1 MKKIAIL
8 IALSMML
15 AGCTELEEIIDNLDA
30 TYTTQDLDGTYYG
43 MMLSMRVAMN
53 ADETFDIYLL
63 EMKGCYGSASEAQEV
78 ADEMNQMAASD
89 DEDDE
94 ESSSSISTH
103 IIIDGD
109 CVAEEGL
116 LVEED
121 GTSFTATLE
130 STSAIPTLSVI
141 ISESGEFFVCDDGY
155 QVDSDWVNDGYDDC
169 DGGEDE
175 VEGAEDDI
183 QTMTVDVAHAYLAA
197 DGYGTLAL
205 SEMDESICLALSP
218 TGMYDL
224 IDEAVDILE
233 EAAEDGAEIDIEDES
248 TFPEDVIALF
258 AVHEVSYA
266 LSPASTLAESCEGQS
281 FLSSTLLFWI
291 WASSLAEGNT
301 DGEFMLYDFDVIDA
315 SSETPTST
323 AGEDLVYVTMNQ
335 GNDLNWAEIIVQLSV
350 NGGAF
355 IQCTQPGQSADT
367 SCHVTDNGDAY
378 WGLGEAVDIS
388 EGSDDL
394 CSGPCDVQI
403 KILNAVENKLIYES
417 TTIYVE

>member
-1 MKKIAIL
+1 
-8 IALSMML
+8 MML
-15 AGCTELEEIIDNLDA
+15 AGCTELEDLVDNLDA

-53 ADETFDIYLL
+53 ADETFDIYAL

-121 GTSFTATLE
+121 GTSFTATLD

-141 ISESGEFFVCDDGY
+141 IFESSEFFVCDDGY

-218 TGMYDL
+218 TGIYDL
-224 IDEAVDILE
+224 VDEAVDLLE
-233 EAAEDGAEIDIEDES
+233 EADEDGAEIDIEDES
-248 TFPEDVIALF
+248 TFPEDVVALF

-266 LSPASTLAESCEGQS
+266 LSPASTLAEGCGGQS

-301 DGEFMLYDFDVIDA
+301 DDTLSLYSFSVYDA
-315 SSETPTST
+315 AGTPTASNYET
-323 AGEDLVYVTMNQ
+323 LVYVAMEQ
-335 GNDLNWAEIIVQLSV
+335 GNDLSWSRVMVQLSV

-355 IQCTQPGQSADT
+355 VECTNPDQVVDT
-367 SCHVTDNGDAY
+367 ICAVSDDDDGMWY
-378 WGLGEAVDIS
+378 LGEDVTIS

-394 CSGPCDVQI
+394 CDGDGPCDVQV
-403 KILNAVENKLIYES
+403 KIFDRLDEVVLYES
-417 TTIYVE
+417 SYTYVE

>member
-121 GTSFTATLE
+121 GTSFTATLD

-141 ISESGEFFVCDDGY
+141 ISESGEFFVCDDGD

-169 DGGEDE
+169 EGGEDE

-224 IDEAVDILE
+224 IDEAVDLLE

-266 LSPASTLAESCEGQS
+266 LSPASTLAEGCEGQS

>member
-248 TFPEDVIALF
+248 TFPEDVVELF

-266 LSPASTLAESCEGQS
+266 LSPASTLAEGCEGQS

>member
-248 TFPEDVIALF
+248 TFPEDVVALF

>member
-8 IALSMML
+8 LALSMML
-15 AGCTELEEIIDNLDA
+15 AGCTELEEIVDNLDA

-53 ADETFDIYLL
+53 ADETFDIYLM

-94 ESSSSISTH
+94 ESSSLSTH
-103 IIIDGD
+103 IVIDGD

-116 LVEED
+116 LVDEE
-121 GTSFTATLE
+121 GTSYTATLD
-130 STSAIPTLSVI
+130 STSAVPTLSVI
-141 ISESGEFFVCDDGY
+141 ISETGEFFVCDDGN

-175 VEGAEDDI
+175 VEGAEDDV
-183 QTMTVDVAHAYLAA
+183 QSMTVDIAHAYLAA

-224 IDEAVDILE
+224 VDEAVDLLE
-233 EAAEDGAEIDIEDES
+233 EAADDGAEIDIEDES
-248 TFPEDVIALF
+248 TFPEDVVTLF

-266 LSPASTLAESCEGQS
+266 LSPASTLAEGCEGQS
-281 FLSSTLLFWI
+281 FLSSTLMFWI

-301 DGEFMLYDFDVIDA
+301 DDGLMLYDFDVIDA

-323 AGEDLVYVTMNQ
+323 AGEDLVYVTMYQ
-335 GNDLNWAEIIVQLSV
+335 GDDLNWAEIIVQLSV

-355 IQCTQPGQSADT
+355 TSCTQPGQSADT
-367 SCHVTDNGDAY
+367 SCHVTDDGDTY
-378 WGLGEAVDIS
+378 WGVGEEVTIR

-403 KILNAVENKLIYES
+403 KILNAVENNLIYES
-417 TTIYVE
+417 TTIYIE

>member
-248 TFPEDVIALF
+248 TFPEDVVALF

-266 LSPASTLAESCEGQS
+266 LSPASTLAEGCEGQS

>member
-1 MKKIAIL
+1 MKNIAIL
-8 IALSMML
+8 LALSMML
-15 AGCTELEEIIDNLDA
+15 AGCTELEEIVDNLDA
-30 TYTTQDLDGTYYG
+30 SYTTQDLDGTYYG

-53 ADETFDIYLL
+53 ADETFDIYVL

-121 GTSFTATLE
+121 GTSFTATLD

-197 DGYGTLAL
+197 DGYSTLAL

-224 IDEAVDILE
+224 VDEAVDLLE
-233 EAAEDGAEIDIEDES
+233 EAAEDGAEIDLEDES
-248 TFPEDVIALF
+248 TFPEDVVALF

-266 LSPASTLAESCEGQS
+266 LSPASTLTEGCEGQS

-301 DGEFMLYDFDVIDA
+301 DGDFMLYDFNVIDA

-323 AGEDLVYVTMNQ
+323 AGEDLVYVSMDT
-335 GNDLNWAEIIVQLSV
+335 GDDLSWSSTAVQISVDGSAYSTCTNPDQASDTVCVVSDDGDGMWAFGEE
-350 NGGAF
+350 
-355 IQCTQPGQSADT
+355 
-367 SCHVTDNGDAY
+367 VTIA
-378 WGLGEAVDIS
+378 
-388 EGSDDL
+388 EGSDDI
-394 CSGPCDVQI
+394 CNGPCDLKV
-403 KILNAVENKLIYES
+403 KILDMTSNSLIYES
-417 TTIYVE
+417 SIIYVS

>member
-8 IALSMML
+8 LALSMML
-15 AGCTELEEIIDNLDA
+15 AGCTELEDLVDNLDA

-53 ADETFDIYLL
+53 ADETFDIYVL

-121 GTSFTATLE
+121 GTSFTATLD

-224 IDEAVDILE
+224 VDEAVDLLE

-248 TFPEDVIALF
+248 TFPEDVVALF

-266 LSPASTLAESCEGQS
+266 LSPASTVAEGCEGQS

-291 WASSLAEGNT
+291 WASTLAEGNT
-301 DGEFMLYDFDVIDA
+301 DDTLSMYSFSVYDA
-315 SSETPTST
+315 AGTPTASNY
-323 AGEDLVYVTMNQ
+323 ESLVYVAMDQ
-335 GNDLNWAEIIVQLSV
+335 GNDLSWSRVMVQLSV
-350 NGGAF
+350 NGGSF
-355 IQCTQPGQSADT
+355 VECTNPDQ
-367 SCHVTDNGDAY
+367 
-378 WGLGEAVDIS
+378 AVDTICAVSDNDDGMWYFGEEVTIS

-394 CSGPCDVQI
+394 CDGPCDVQV
-403 KILNAVENKLIYES
+403 KILDRLDGVVLYES
-417 TTIYVE
+417 SYTYVE

>member
-8 IALSMML
+8 LALSMML
-15 AGCTELEEIIDNLDA
+15 AGCTELEDLVDNLDA

-121 GTSFTATLE
+121 GTSFTATLD

-141 ISESGEFFVCDDGY
+141 ISESGEFFVCDDGD

-169 DGGEDE
+169 EGGEDE

-224 IDEAVDILE
+224 IDEAVDLLE

-266 LSPASTLAESCEGQS
+266 LSPASTLAEGCEGQS

-301 DGEFMLYDFDVIDA
+301 DGEFMLYGFDVIDA

-335 GNDLNWAEIIVQLSV
+335 GDDLNWAEIIVQLSV

>member
-8 IALSMML
+8 LALSMML
-15 AGCTELEEIIDNLDA
+15 AGCTELEEIVDNLDA

-53 ADETFDIYLL
+53 ADETFDIYVM

-94 ESSSSISTH
+94 GSSSLSTH
-103 IIIDGD
+103 IVIDGD

-116 LVEED
+116 LVDEE
-121 GTSFTATLE
+121 GTSYTATLD
-130 STSAIPTLSVI
+130 STSAVPTLSVI
-141 ISESGEFFVCDDGY
+141 ISETGEFFVCDDGN

-175 VEGAEDDI
+175 VEGAEDDV
-183 QTMTVDVAHAYLAA
+183 QSMTVDIAHAYLAA

-224 IDEAVDILE
+224 VDEAVDLLE
-233 EAAEDGAEIDIEDES
+233 EAADDGAEIDIEDES
-248 TFPEDVIALF
+248 TFPEDVVTLF

-266 LSPASTLAESCEGQS
+266 LSPASTLAEGCEGQS

-291 WASSLAEGNT
+291 WASSLAEENS
-301 DGEFMLYDFDVIDA
+301 DGESLMLYGFDGSDATPALTSAAEEELIYATMTQGDDLGWASIRIHISIDGSA
-315 SSETPTST
+315 YI
-323 AGEDLVYVTMNQ
+323 L
-335 GNDLNWAEIIVQLSV
+335 
-350 NGGAF
+350 
-355 IQCTQPGQSADT
+355 CTQPGQTADT
-367 SCHVTDNGDAY
+367 SCHVTDNGDST
-378 WGLGEAVDIS
+378 WDVGEAVTIS
-388 EGSDDL
+388 EGSDNL
-394 CSGPCDVQI
+394 CSGTCTLSFKVIDVV
-403 KILNAVENKLIYES
+403 NDEKLIYES
-417 TTIYVE
+417 GNIDVQ

>member
-1 MKKIAIL
+1 M
-8 IALSMML
+8 
-15 AGCTELEEIIDNLDA
+15 
-30 TYTTQDLDGTYYG
+30 
-43 MMLSMRVAMN
+43 
-53 ADETFDIYLL
+53 
-63 EMKGCYGSASEAQEV
+63 
-78 ADEMNQMAASD
+78 
-89 DEDDE
+89 
-94 ESSSSISTH
+94 
-103 IIIDGD
+103 
-109 CVAEEGL
+109 
-116 LVEED
+116 
-121 GTSFTATLE
+121 
-130 STSAIPTLSVI
+130 
-141 ISESGEFFVCDDGY
+141 
-155 QVDSDWVNDGYDDC
+155 
-169 DGGEDE
+169 
-175 VEGAEDDI
+175 
-183 QTMTVDVAHAYLAA
+183 
-197 DGYGTLAL
+197 
-205 SEMDESICLALSP
+205 
-218 TGMYDL
+218 
-224 IDEAVDILE
+224 E

-266 LSPASTLAESCEGQS
+266 LSPASTLAEGCEGQS

-301 DGEFMLYDFDVIDA
+301 DGEFMLYGFDVIDA

>member
-8 IALSMML
+8 LALSMML
-15 AGCTELEEIIDNLDA
+15 AGCTELEDLVDNLDA

-121 GTSFTATLE
+121 GTSFTATLD

-141 ISESGEFFVCDDGY
+141 ISESGEFFVCDDGD

-169 DGGEDE
+169 EGGEDE

-224 IDEAVDILE
+224 IDEAVDLLE

-266 LSPASTLAESCEGQS
+266 LSPASTLAEGCEGQS

-301 DGEFMLYDFDVIDA
+301 DGEFMLYGFDVIDA

-335 GNDLNWAEIIVQLSV
+335 GTDLNWDEIIVQLSV
-350 NGGAF
+350 NSGAF

>member
-8 IALSMML
+8 LALSMML
-15 AGCTELEEIIDNLDA
+15 AGCTELEDLVDNLDA

-121 GTSFTATLE
+121 GTSFTATLD

-141 ISESGEFFVCDDGY
+141 ISESGEFFVCDDGD

-169 DGGEDE
+169 EGGEDE

-224 IDEAVDILE
+224 IDEAVDLLE

-266 LSPASTLAESCEGQS
+266 LSPASTLAEGCEGQS

-301 DGEFMLYDFDVIDA
+301 DGEFMLYGFDVIDA

>member
-8 IALSMML
+8 LAISMML
-15 AGCTELEEIIDNLDA
+15 AGCTELEDLVDNLDA

-53 ADETFDIYLL
+53 ADETFDIYAL

-121 GTSFTATLE
+121 GTSFTATLD

-141 ISESGEFFVCDDGY
+141 ISESSEFFVCDDGY

-218 TGMYDL
+218 TGIYDL
-224 IDEAVDILE
+224 VDEAVDLLE

-248 TFPEDVIALF
+248 TFPEGVVGLF

-266 LSPASTLAESCEGQS
+266 LSPASTLAEGCIGQS

-301 DGEFMLYDFDVIDA
+301 DDTLSMYSFSVYDA
-315 SSETPTST
+315 AGTPTASNY
-323 AGEDLVYVTMNQ
+323 ESLVYVAMEQ
-335 GNDLNWAEIIVQLSV
+335 GNDLSWSRVMVQLSV
-350 NGGAF
+350 NGGPF
-355 IQCTQPGQSADT
+355 VECTNPDQVVDT
-367 SCHVTDNGDAY
+367 ICAVSDNDDGMWY
-378 WGLGEAVDIS
+378 LGEDVTIS

-394 CSGPCDVQI
+394 CDGPCDVQV
-403 KILNAVENKLIYES
+403 KIFDRLDEVVLYES
-417 TTIYVE
+417 SYTYVE

>member
-8 IALSMML
+8 LALSMML
-15 AGCTELEEIIDNLDA
+15 AGCTELEEIVDNLDA
-30 TYTTQDLDGTYYG
+30 SYTTQDLDGTYYG
-43 MMLSMRVAMN
+43 LMLSMRVAMN
-53 ADETFDIYLL
+53 ADETFDIYVL

-94 ESSSSISTH
+94 ESSSTISTH

-121 GTSFTATLE
+121 GTSFTATLD

-183 QTMTVDVAHAYLAA
+183 QTMTLDVAHAYLAA

-224 IDEAVDILE
+224 VDEAVDLLE
-233 EAAEDGAEIDIEDES
+233 EAAEDGAEIDLEDES
-248 TFPEDVIALF
+248 TFPEDVVALF

-266 LSPASTLAESCEGQS
+266 LSPASTLAEGCEGQS

-301 DGEFMLYDFDVIDA
+301 DGTLSMYSFSVHDA
-315 SSETPTST
+315 AGTPTASNY
-323 AGEDLVYVTMNQ
+323 ESLVFVAMDQ
-335 GNDLNWAEIIVQLSV
+335 GNDLSWSRVMVQLSV
-350 NGGAF
+350 DGGSF
-355 IQCTQPGQSADT
+355 VECTNPDQ
-367 SCHVTDNGDAY
+367 
-378 WGLGEAVDIS
+378 AVDTICAVSDNDDGMWYFGEEVTIS

-394 CSGPCDVQI
+394 CDGPCDVQV
-403 KILNAVENKLIYES
+403 KILDRLDGVVLYES
-417 TTIYVE
+417 SYTYVE